1 MLFAWQEIVF
11 STSIPEHFWY
21 STLSP
26 EIPFESTLSPHKKE
40 QNLEYYYTNSG
51 QKKKKTTIFNTF
63 NVNIIFLFSEIYLF
77 LALSSSFIYIILKYL
92 KNWGSNKW
100 VNLFKLTN
108 TGGTVLT
115 GQTTQHIQWEVSL
128 TLSTFKNWPKSALQ
142 RRSTGENHFFLKGF
156 L

>member
-11 STSIPEHFWY
+11 STIIPEHFWY

-26 EIPFESTLSPHKKE
+26 EIPFNSTLSPHKKRTDLGILLHKLRAE
-40 QNLEYYYTNSG
+40 
-51 QKKKKTTIFNTF
+51 KKENNNFQHIQCNT
-63 NVNIIFLFSEIYLF
+63 IFLFSEIHLF
-77 LALSSSFIYIILKYL
+77 LASFKLFYYIIFKYL

-115 GQTTQHIQWEVSL
+115 GQITQHIQCEVSL